1 MINAKLCK
9 ISVHLVRLTCS
20 PLDSL
25 SLSFFI
31 LLLFNF
37 FSLSLACLRIL
48 VSLYTHVYTEA
59 LCFYKV
65 NVYMHASVC
74 VYIISWY
81 FIEQWSL
88 IISIA
93 ETIHKIW
100 VKAAPLSSV
109 IAKVASTSLPRCR
122 NVVLLRIFHFS
133 FCWLYHPFYGWNGL
147 RPRGQVHFVV
157 DVSNCEAAWSVED
170 DTYNIW

>member
-9 ISVHLVRLTCS
+9 IPVHLVQLTCS

-31 LLLFNF
+31 LSLFNF
-37 FSLSLACLRIL
+37 FSLSLACVCIL
-48 VSLYTHVYTEA
+48 VSLYTHVCTEA
-59 LCFYKV
+59 LCFYKI

-81 FIEQWSL
+81 FIEQCSL

-93 ETIHKIW
+93 ETIQKIW
-100 VKAAPLSSV
+100 VKAAPPSSV
-109 IAKVASTSLPRCR
+109 IARVASTSLPLCR

-133 FCWLYHPFYGWNGL
+133 FCWLYILWMKWIKTSWAGPFCC
-147 RPRGQVHFVV
+147 RCQ
-157 DVSNCEAAWSVED
+157 
-170 DTYNIW
+170 

>member
-1 MINAKLCK
+1 M
-9 ISVHLVRLTCS
+9 LTFRFI
-20 PLDSL
+20 

-31 LLLFNF
+31 LSLFNS
-37 FSLSLACLRIL
+37 FSLSLACARIL
-48 VSLYTHVYTEA
+48 GSLYTHVCTEA
-59 LCFYKV
+59 LCFYKI
-65 NVYMHASVC
+65 NIYMHASVC
-74 VYIISWY
+74 VYIISGY
-81 FIEQWSL
+81 FIEQCSV

-100 VKAAPLSSV
+100 VKAAPPSSV
-109 IAKVASTSLPRCR
+109 IAKVASTSLPLCR

-157 DVSNCEAAWSVED
+157 DVRNCEATWSVED
-170 DTYNIW
+170 DRCNIWWKRWLTGEVRRI